1 MDIYTISFIISTLWV
16 GPFWMAMLLNPKKE
30 KTKKLLKEPLFFIG
44 PIIIW
49 FLIMF
54 LNPQG
59 RADLFSNPDGSS
71 GILDTIGSALGTP
84 AGVAGTWAHM
94 VVGDIFV
101 TRWIWKRSIDS
112 NQKLWT
118 TRLSIF
124 FGVMLMPL
132 GLAIHT
138 IASLRKKQEIQ

>member
-1 MDIYTISFIISTLWV
+1 MDVYTISFIISTLWV
-16 GPFWMAMLLNPKKE
+16 GPFWIAMLLNPKKE

-59 RADLFSNPDGSS
+59 LADLFNNPDGSS
-71 GILDTIGSALGTP
+71 GILDAIGSALGTP

-101 TRWIWKRSIDS
+101 TRWIWKRSIYS

-124 FGVMLMPL
+124 FGVILMPL

-138 IASLRKKQEIQ
+138 IASLRKKQEI

>member
-1 MDIYTISFIISTLWV
+1 MDIYTISFILPTLWV
-16 GPFWMAMLLNPKKE
+16 GPFWIAMLLNPKKE

-59 RADLFSNPDGSS
+59 LADLFNNPDGSS

-124 FGVMLMPL
+124 FGAMLMPW

-138 IASLRKKQEIQ
+138 IASLGKNRK

>member
-16 GPFWMAMLLNPKKE
+16 GPFWIAMLLNPKKE

-59 RADLFSNPDGSS
+59 LADLFNNPDGSS
-71 GILDTIGSALGTP
+71 GILDTISSALGTP

-101 TRWIWKRSIDS
+101 TRWIWKRSISS

-138 IASLRKKQEIQ
+138 IANLGKNRK

>member
-16 GPFWMAMLLNPKKE
+16 GPFWIAMLLNPKKE

-59 RADLFSNPDGSS
+59 LADLFNNPDGSS
-71 GILDTIGSALGTP
+71 GILDAIGSALGTP

-101 TRWIWKRSIDS
+101 TRWMWKRSIYS

-124 FGVMLMPL
+124 FGVILMPL

-138 IASLRKKQEIQ
+138 IASLRKKQEI

>member
-1 MDIYTISFIISTLWV
+1 
-16 GPFWMAMLLNPKKE
+16 MLLNPKKE

-59 RADLFSNPDGSS
+59 LADLFNNPDGSS
-71 GILDTIGSALGTP
+71 GILDAIGSALGTP

>member
-16 GPFWMAMLLNPKKE
+16 GPFWIAMLLNPKKE

-59 RADLFSNPDGSS
+59 LADLFNNPDGSS

-112 NQKLWT
+112 NHNLWT

-132 GLAIHT
+132 GLAVHT
-138 IASLRKKQEIQ
+138 IASLRKKQEI

>member
-1 MDIYTISFIISTLWV
+1 MDIYTISFIASTLWV
-16 GPFWMAMLLNPKKE
+16 GPFWIAMLLNPEKE

-59 RADLFSNPDGSS
+59 LADLFDNPDGSS
-71 GILDTIGSALGTP
+71 GILDTVGSALGTP

-138 IASLRKKQEIQ
+138 IASLRKKQNI

>member
-16 GPFWMAMLLNPKKE
+16 GPFWIAMLLNPKKE

-59 RADLFSNPDGSS
+59 LADLFNNPDGSS
-71 GILDTIGSALGTP
+71 GILDAIGSALGTP

-124 FGVMLMPL
+124 FGVILMPL

-138 IASLRKKQEIQ
+138 IASSRKKQEI

>member
-1 MDIYTISFIISTLWV
+1 MDIYTISFILSTLWV
-16 GPFWMAMLLNPKKE
+16 GPFWIAMLLNPKKE
-30 KTKKLLKEPLFFIG
+30 KTKKLLEEPLFFIG

-59 RADLFSNPDGSS
+59 LAGLFGKPDESLD
-71 GILDTIGSALGTP
+71 ILDAIGSALGTR
-84 AGVAGTWAHM
+84 AGVTGTWAHM

-101 TRWIWKRSIDS
+101 TRWIWKRSIHS

-132 GLAIHT
+132 GLAIYT
-138 IASLRKKQEIQ
+138 IANLRKK

>member
-1 MDIYTISFIISTLWV
+1 MDIYTISFILSTLWV
-16 GPFWMAMLLNPKKE
+16 GPFWIAMLLNPKKE
-30 KTKKLLKEPLFFIG
+30 KTKKMLKEPLFFIG

-59 RADLFSNPDGSS
+59 LADLFVPPDEST
-71 GILDTIGSALGTP
+71 GILDTIGSALGTR

-101 TRWIWKRSIDS
+101 TRWIWRRSIHS

-118 TRLSIF
+118 TRFSIF

-138 IASLRKKQEIQ
+138 ITNWRKGKEIQ

>member
-1 MDIYTISFIISTLWV
+1 MDIYTISFILSTLWV
-16 GPFWMAMLLNPKKE
+16 GPFWIAMLLNPKKE
-30 KTKKLLKEPLFFIG
+30 KTKKMLEEPLFFIG

-59 RADLFSNPDGSS
+59 LADLFVKSGESS
-71 GILDTIGSALGTP
+71 GILDSIGSALGTP

-101 TRWIWKRSIDS
+101 TRWIWRRSIDS
-112 NQKLWT
+112 NQKPWI

-138 IASLRKKQEIQ
+138 IANRRKGKDI